1 MMVLASIAFF
11 VVAIA
16 LVGFIVG
23 RRLTYEG
30 YWLNNRRTALWAL
43 VCTIVATQVGAGTTL
58 GIASSS
64 ATSGTGYG
72 LVAVITT
79 VLGFL
84 ILPLLIPRV
93 QRAAEASGE
102 FTLTGLL
109 RWRFGRLT
117 GTVAALV
124 VAVGYLGLLAAQLVA
139 GAVLLEQL
147 TSLGWGLA
155 LLISSGLVI
164 LYSAFAGFKG
174 DVITDIF
181 LFLFMAGLA
190 LLTAYALGTSL
201 HSTPGLLG
209 ALTTDTLSPT
219 RFGGLTY
226 LIGGVLLGTLVPLL
240 ALEMWLRVF
249 AAETQATATSAF
261 RWSAVLVIP
270 FYGLALAVGL
280 VSTVVMAAP
289 VDPNLV
295 YLEYLA
301 TYLPS
306 TVMVVIYLGLVATVI
321 STTNTLQIVLSAVV
335 HRDILPGQ
343 SNSVAVSR
351 IVTAATGS
359 AAGVAAYF
367 VRDIVDLIVT
377 GFFYIVLL
385 GPLLLILLKGAPP
398 QPPSRARDA
407 FTALALLTGTAATTF
422 GLPIMGPGAVIV
434 GVVVTSLLLM
444 ALAMFSPK
452 ART

>member
-1 MMVLASIAFF
+1 MTLLAIISLF

-16 LVGFIVG
+16 LVGFSVG
-23 RRLTYEG
+23 RHLTYEG
-30 YWLNNRRTALWAL
+30 YWLNSRKTARWAL

-64 ATSGTGYG
+64 ATSGTGFG
-72 LVAVITT
+72 LVALVTT
-79 VLGFL
+79 VIGFL
-84 ILPLLIPRV
+84 ILPVLVPRV
-93 QRAAEASGE
+93 QRAAEISGE

-139 GAVLLEQL
+139 GAILLEQL
-147 TSLGWGLA
+147 TSLDWSFA
-155 LLISSGLVI
+155 LVLSSGLVI
-164 LYSAFAGFKG
+164 LYSAFAGLKG
-174 DVITDIF
+174 DLITDIF
-181 LFLFMAGLA
+181 LFLFMAVLA
-190 LLTAYALGTSL
+190 LFTVYALGTTLQS
-201 HSTPGLLG
+201 SPGVFG
-209 ALTTDTLSPT
+209 AIPAEALSPT

-226 LIGGVLLGTLVPLL
+226 LIGGILLGTLVPLIS
-240 ALEMWLRVF
+240 LEMWLRVF
-249 AAETQATATSAF
+249 AAESQATATSAL

-270 FYGLALAVGL
+270 FYLLALAVGL
-280 VSTVVMAAP
+280 ISTVVMAAP
-289 VDPNLV
+289 TNPNLV

-301 TYLPS
+301 RILPS
-306 TVMVVIYLGLVATVI
+306 TLMTIVYLGLMATVI

-343 SNSVAVSR
+343 TKSVAVSR
-351 IVTAATGS
+351 LVTAATGT

-367 VRDIVDLIVT
+367 VRDIVDLVVS

-385 GPLLLILLKGAPP
+385 GPLLLILLRGAPA
-398 QPPSRARDA
+398 QPASSGRDA
-407 FTALALLTGTAATTF
+407 LTALALLAGTVATTA

-434 GVVVTSLLLM
+434 GVLITSLLLM
-444 ALAMFSPK
+444 ALALFSPK
-452 ART
+452 ARA